1 MLFSYNWLQSFFDKK
16 LPDPKILADLLT
28 RRAFE
33 VEEVK
38 KISNDTILNV
48 AILPNRAADCFS
60 HIGLARE
67 CAAILDLKLKAAV
80 KKITKT
86 KSKAPSIRLY
96 LKIKVFDKKLCP
108 RYCAKMIDGVKV
120 GQSPKWITQRLTACG
135 LRPIN
140 NVVDAVNYV
149 MLEMGQPLHTFDYE
163 KIAANSNAKSTPK
176 TITVR
181 AAKNNEIIAALD
193 DKTYK
198 LDQSMLVIADTT
210 GPLAIAGI
218 KGGKRAQ
225 ITDTT
230 ETIIIEAANFSRQT
244 IRQTSRKL
252 GLRTDASAFYEHG
265 LDPNAAQIAIERA
278 AGLIK
283 EIAGGRVFSGMID
296 FYPDKIQP
304 KWITF
309 DLMQTEKLLG
319 SVIQQ
324 ARAKKILETLG
335 CRVRKSKGSAIEVLP
350 PSNRLD
356 ISLPQDL
363 AEEIGRINGYE
374 NIPAFLPQCQLVIPQ
389 NNYSSW
395 CDNVCRLT
403 LKEAGFWE
411 VYNYSFI
418 KKGDIE
424 FFGLKTEDVL
434 KIVNPLNIDF
444 EYLRPTLLVNL
455 IKKLINEDNADFFE
469 IGKIFNKN
477 GRRERKQIA
486 AVSERNFFQL
496 KGALELLLKQLGIG
510 QIKFI
515 PFGGNHPIYDSKNSA
530 KIFATQKQIGAIG
543 KIINKITNQNDNQKP
558 LTAFELDIDILSELA
573 SQKTVYQP
581 ISMYPPIIRDLAI
594 LAPRTTL
601 AGDIIDEI
609 LKVGGRLIV
618 SIEPIDIYEGSNI
631 PAGLKN
637 IAFRLKYQAS
647 SRTLNGKE
655 IDQLQNKII
664 AAIEARNWQVR
675 K

>member
-38 KISNDTILNV
+38 KINNDTILNI

-67 CAAILDLKLKAAV
+67 CAAILGLKLKPAV
-80 KKITKT
+80 RIAKT
-86 KSKAPSIRLY
+86 ASKAPSVRLY
-96 LKIKVFDKKLCP
+96 LNVKVFDKKLCP
-108 RYCAKMIDGVKV
+108 RYCAKMVDGVKV
-120 GQSPKWITQRLTACG
+120 EASPKWVAQRLTACG

-140 NVVDAVNYV
+140 NIVDAVNYV

-163 KIAANSNAKSTPK
+163 KIAASFQSKSKSTPK
-176 TITVR
+176 TINVR
-181 AAKNNEIIAALD
+181 LAQNNETIAVLD

-198 LDQSMLVIADTT
+198 LDQLMLVIADAD

-225 ITDTT
+225 ITNATKT
-230 ETIIIEAANFSRQT
+230 VVIEAANFSRQT

-252 GLRTDASAFYEHG
+252 GLHTDASRFYEHG
-265 LDPNAAQIAIERA
+265 LDPNAAQTAIERA
-278 AGLIK
+278 AVLIK
-283 EIAGGRVFSGMID
+283 ETAGGRILSGMID

-309 DLMQTEKLLG
+309 DLMKTEKLLG
-319 SVIQQ
+319 GAIQQ
-324 ARAKKILETLG
+324 ARAKKILEALG
-335 CRVRKSKGSAIEVLP
+335 CRVRKDKGSAIEVLP

-363 AEEIGRINGYE
+363 TEEIGRINGYE

-395 CDNVCRLT
+395 CDDVCRQT

-411 VYNYSFI
+411 AYNYSFI
-418 KKGDIE
+418 KKSDIE
-424 FFGLKTEDVL
+424 TFGLKAENVL

-455 IKKLINEDNADFFE
+455 IKKSINENCADF
-469 IGKIFNKN
+469 
-477 GRRERKQIA
+477 
-486 AVSERNFFQL
+486 L
-496 KGALELLLKQLGIG
+496 K
-510 QIKFI
+510 
-515 PFGGNHPIYDSKNSA
+515 SA
-530 KIFATQKQIGAIG
+530 KFLTKMDGG
-543 KIINKITNQNDNQKP
+543 KENR
-558 LTAFELDIDILSELA
+558 LLRFLSEIFFK
-573 SQKTVYQP
+573 S
-581 ISMYPPIIRDLAI
+581 
-594 LAPRTTL
+594 
-601 AGDIIDEI
+601 
-609 LKVGGRLIV
+609 
-618 SIEPIDIYEGSNI
+618 
-631 PAGLKN
+631 
-637 IAFRLKYQAS
+637 
-647 SRTLNGKE
+647 KE
-655 IDQLQNKII
+655 
-664 AAIEARNWQVR
+664 
-675 K
+675 